1 MRYKYQLILLG
12 DIENSACD
20 IIKAHFFEKI
30 NSVGLKNNMFE
41 VIYTDTFYEKYLNKQ
56 PSFIFYFGNI
66 NHLDKDA
73 DILKILINNGDAVFP
88 MYFGENFEAEVP
100 EVIHAMNGKRYVA
113 NHVEKYVNYAF
124 ESMRLL
130 RENRKLFISYRRTDS
145 SAVANQLFDVFVR
158 HNYDVFLDTYS
169 INPAKNFQE
178 ELHHRMTD
186 CDVLIQLYTNDFKR
200 SRWCN
205 EEIVSANQKQIGI
218 VEIVWPD
225 CTPDI
230 HNLLCEP
237 IQLTQE
243 MFIDKAFDTEDC
255 RITGDCIE
263 DIVHTVES
271 VRARNLAARQDNL
284 VGEFIEEARKQGR
297 QLLQEYHYLVETLK
311 DGRIR
316 LFIPAIGIPQSYDCF
331 DSLRF
336 REMLNNEKIELF
348 LIYDDLRIRKK
359 WIEHLEW
366 LNESLE
372 VKTIKKRDFELWLK
386 NN

>member
-1 MRYKYQLILLG
+1 MGQKGRGDALPLAVGHDG
-12 DIENSACD
+12 DIHDLGREGPRVDQHVLSDDPAVVAGGVARSAAD
-20 IIKAHFFEKI
+20 V
-30 NSVGLKNNMFE
+30 VGHRGFDLVGQQQQFPRRGFGFANFH
-41 VIYTDTFYEKYLNKQ
+41 IEKY
-56 PSFIFYFGNI
+56 I
-66 NHLDKDA
+66 
-73 DILKILINNGDAVFP
+73 
-88 MYFGENFEAEVP
+88 
-100 EVIHAMNGKRYVA
+100 
-113 NHVEKYVNYAF
+113 NYAF

-145 SAVANQLFDVFVR
+145 SAVANQLFDAFVR
-158 HNYDVFLDTYS
+158 NNYDVFLDTYS

-186 CDVLIQLYTNDFKR
+186 CDVLIQLYTNDFKN
-200 SRWCN
+200 SKWCN
-205 EEIVSANQKQIGI
+205 EEIISANQKQIGV
-218 VEIVWPD
+218 VEIIWPD

-237 IQLTQE
+237 IQLTQK
-243 MFIDKAFDTEDC
+243 MFMNEDFHNGSCCITEE
-255 RITGDCIE
+255 CIE
-263 DIVHTVES
+263 NIVNAVES

-284 VGEFIEEARKQGR
+284 VGEFVEEARKQGR
-297 QLLQEYHYLVETLK
+297 QLIQEYRYLVETLK
-311 DGRIR
+311 DDIIR

-336 REMLNNEKIELF
+336 RKLLDNEKIELF

-359 WIEHLEW
+359 WVEHLEW

-372 VKTIKKRDFELWLK
+372 VKTIKKKDFELWLK

>member
-1 MRYKYQLILLG
+1 MTYKYQLIFLG
-12 DIENSACD
+12 DINNNACNT
-20 IIKAHFFEKI
+20 IKVRFFDKI
-30 NSVGLKNNMFE
+30 HSIGLRENMFE
-41 VIYTDTFYEKYLNKQ
+41 VIYNETFERKYSNKK
-56 PSFIFYFGNI
+56 PSFVFYFGNL
-66 NHLDKDA
+66 NHSEKDI
-73 DILKILINNGDAVFP
+73 DILKVLLDNGDAILP
-88 MYFGENFEAEVP
+88 IYFGDNFEAEVP
-100 EVIHAMNGKRYVA
+100 KIIHVMNGRQYIA
-113 NHVEKYVNYAF
+113 DHIEKYINYAF

-145 SAVANQLFDVFVR
+145 SAVANQLFDAFVR
-158 HNYDVFLDTYS
+158 NNYDVFLDTYS

-186 CDVLIQLYTNDFKR
+186 CDVLIQLYTNDFKN
-200 SRWCN
+200 SKWCN
-205 EEIVSANQKQIGI
+205 EEIISANQKQIGV
-218 VEIVWPD
+218 VEIIWPD

-237 IQLTQE
+237 IQLTQK
-243 MFIDKAFDTEDC
+243 MFMNEDFHNGSCCITEE
-255 RITGDCIE
+255 CIE
-263 DIVHTVES
+263 NIVNAVES

-284 VGEFIEEARKQGR
+284 VGEFVEEARKQGR
-297 QLLQEYHYLVETLK
+297 QLIQEYRYLVETLK
-311 DGRIR
+311 DDIIR

-336 REMLNNEKIELF
+336 RKLLDNEKIELF

-359 WIEHLEW
+359 WVEHLEW

-372 VKTIKKRDFELWLK
+372 VKTIKKKDFELWLK

>member
-1 MRYKYQLILLG
+1 MAYKYQLIFLG
-12 DIENSACD
+12 DIKNNACNT
-20 IIKAHFFEKI
+20 IKVRFFEKI
-30 NSVGLKNNMFE
+30 LSIGLNSNMFE
-41 VIYTDTFYEKYLNKQ
+41 LVYVDTFFEKYSNKQ
-56 PSFIFYFGNI
+56 PTFAFYFGDI
-66 NHLDKDA
+66 NHSEKDIDALKVLLD
-73 DILKILINNGDAVFP
+73 NGDAIFP
-88 MYFGENFEAEVP
+88 IYFGENFEAEVP
-100 EVIHAMNGKRYVA
+100 EIIHVMNGKQYVA
-113 NHVEKYVNYAF
+113 DHIEKYINYAF

-145 SAVANQLFDVFVR
+145 SAVANQLFDAFVR
-158 HNYDVFLDTYS
+158 NNYDVFLDTYS

-186 CDVLIQLYTNDFKR
+186 CDVLIQLYTNDFKN
-200 SRWCN
+200 SKWCN
-205 EEIVSANQKQIGI
+205 EEIVSANQKQIGV
-218 VEIVWPD
+218 VEIIWPD

-237 IQLTQE
+237 IQLTQK
-243 MFIDKAFDTEDC
+243 MFVNEDFHNESC
-255 RITGDCIE
+255 RITEECIE
-263 DIVHTVES
+263 NIVHTVES
-271 VRARNLAARQDNL
+271 IRARNLAARQDNL
-284 VGEFIEEARKQGR
+284 VGEFVEEARKQGR
-297 QLLQEYHYLVETLK
+297 QLIQEYRYLVETLK
-311 DGRIR
+311 DNRIR

-336 REMLNNEKIELF
+336 RKLLDNEKLELF

-386 NN
+386 SN